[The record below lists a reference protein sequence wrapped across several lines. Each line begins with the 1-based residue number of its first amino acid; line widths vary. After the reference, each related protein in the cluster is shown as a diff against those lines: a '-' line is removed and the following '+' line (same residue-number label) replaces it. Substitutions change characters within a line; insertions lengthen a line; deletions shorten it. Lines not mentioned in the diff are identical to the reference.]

1 VDSQVAAPRP
11 VEPVDPD
18 FEDVPLWPH
27 DLRVRAQAFHPR
39 WLTWLN
45 RFIEIATGGLKYVA
59 VACLALLLLDVSASV
74 VLRYVFNSPL
84 TWSETVALWFLI
96 WMTFAGA
103 PYPLAQGTHYTV
115 ETFPKSLSRPAQ
127 IGLALVATALSLVFC
142 LVVLWYGV
150 SLTITNLRQM
160 APVLNLPYAVPY
172 ASIPLGFFLMGLIL
186 VRDLVELGLNFSPAV
201 RRAPAPEIEPTVPGV
216 VPT

>member
-1 VDSQVAAPRP
+1 VADRVPAFPPVD
-11 VEPVDPD
+11 PVDPD
-18 FEDVPLWPH
+18 FADVPLWPH
-27 DLRVRAQAFHPR
+27 DLRVRDRRHHPA
-39 WLTWLN
+39 WLVGLN
-45 RFIEIATGGLKYVA
+45 RFVDVTTSGLKYVA
-59 VACLALLLLDVSASV
+59 VACLALLLLDVAASV

-84 TWSETVALWFLI
+84 TWSETIALWFLI

-103 PYPLAQGTHYTV
+103 PHPLAQGTHYTV
-115 ETFPKSLSRPAQ
+115 ETFPKSLSRSAQ
-127 IGLALVATALSLVFC
+127 IVLALVATALSLLFC